1 MEKRRVLSR
10 VRRGALYLSHRRA
23 TSFACELQQVARIA
37 DGSRHTALSRS
48 HRDAVYQ
55 LSGGLPMQ
63 CRVGELRVG
72 LRCLRRVRCVSWGSS
87 LLVRWLRRSVGHTEN
102 LPSHLIGPLKATTSL
117 AAFSCL
123 STGYPRG
130 RDFRSER
137 GACRGASGITR
148 WAAGAIRGAA
158 TKISARLPAIATV
171 EKRRVLSRVRRGALY
186 LSHRRYEQSPSEQPC
201 RKPSSLPASPVRSG
215 HRYR

>member
-1 MEKRRVLSR
+1 MSVAVPCTCPTEELLVLRASCSR
-10 VRRGALYLSHRRA
+10 RRGSLTAVDTRRCRAVIA
-23 TSFACELQQVARIA
+23 TPCTNCPEICRCNAVSASYVLGFVVSDVCDAFRGAEAC
-37 DGSRHTALSRS
+37 
-48 HRDAVYQ
+48 
-55 LSGGLPMQ
+55 
-63 CRVGELRVG
+63 
-72 LRCLRRVRCVSWGSS
+72 RCVGC
-87 LLVRWLRRSVGHTEN
+87 VTEN